1 MRTVRYIPGLDPDLT
16 GATDSTHEMARLR
29 RRACDKA
36 LSTMSCQL
44 EADGHDTKHDKRVT
58 LTLIITT
65 APVDYEYKTGDI
77 ALPSVWC
84 GVVPTV
90 VACGAL
96 RTVTVSRHSPRPR
109 LSGTAPL
116 TLRQG
121 LPTEDVPVHATLQQP
136 EPHGSKS
143 YLYSRSI

>member
-44 EADGHDTKHDKRVT
+44 EADGHDTKRDKRVT

-84 GVVPTV
+84 GVVLTV

-96 RTVTVSRHSPRPR
+96 RTVTVSRHSPPPPPAFGDSTAHASTRSPNR
-109 LSGTAPL
+109 GCTGTRNVAAARAA
-116 TLRQG
+116 RQ
-121 LPTEDVPVHATLQQP
+121 
-136 EPHGSKS
+136 
-143 YLYSRSI
+143 